1 MSRKPFT
8 ENCFSQLPETPF
20 LSTNKMQFKSSTP
33 SKNMILSFNR
43 LILTRKNKGMASPT
57 LSSNISFNDEVRKKA
72 MAMGIKMMKGV
83 MVSFESKPKTKAIT
97 MSGK

>member
-20 LSTNKMQFKSSTP
+20 LRMNKTQFKTSTP
-33 SKNMILSFNR
+33 IRNMTLSLRR
-43 LILTRKNKGMASPT
+43 LIFTKKNNGNASPT

-72 MAMGIKMMKGV
+72 MAMGMKMMKGV